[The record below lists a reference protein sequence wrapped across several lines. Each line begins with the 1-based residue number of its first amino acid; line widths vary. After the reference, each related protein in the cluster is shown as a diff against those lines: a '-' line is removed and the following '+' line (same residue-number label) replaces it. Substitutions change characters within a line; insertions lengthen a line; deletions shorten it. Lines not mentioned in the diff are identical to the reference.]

1 MIDRCQRRASVGS
14 GGRGGVR
21 TEGKGEGVG
30 RERGKGGGEGA
41 RGNRAITE
49 RAKVGHELFLGQLLL
64 YYTPF

>member
-1 MIDRCQRRASVGS
+1 M
-14 GGRGGVR
+14 R
-21 TEGKGEGVG
+21 TEGKGKGVG